1 MLVITTVLA
10 TGAGLV
16 VLLRQVCF
24 PSSLKQTVAIF
35 EGLPRFVLLIGACH
49 LVLTS
54 ASELLQLS
62 LVYCD
67 VVSSLGCCFACL
79 FVELSIY

>member
-1 MLVITTVLA
+1 M
-10 TGAGLV
+10 
-16 VLLRQVCF
+16 CF

-35 EGLPRFVLLIGACH
+35 EGFVLLIGACH